1 MADTLTYNESEPNTE
16 QVVLNEAEQ
25 EALEIGE
32 QMERDQ
38 GTAKLAGKFE
48 SPEQLEKAYMEL
60 QSKLGS
66 SKSSADEQG
75 EEEGEAEESEP
86 DNNEETEDNNEQDI
100 SFLDELYE
108 QAFADEISQETIEKL
123 EKLDSKDIADMYV
136 QYRQQVESQTRSA
149 ADYTE
154 DQVEALYGLVGG
166 QEQYGQLMSWAKES
180 LSEQEVQMFDA
191 VIDSGDA
198 NAAFW
203 AIRGLAMQYADTN
216 GYEGKRVSG
225 KAPASSSGNQFRSQ
239 AELVQAMS
247 DPRYDTDDAY
257 RRDVITKL
265 ENSELNF

>member
-1 MADTLTYNESEPNTE
+1 MADTLTYQESEPNNE

-25 EALEIGE
+25 EALEVGE

-48 SPEQLEKAYMEL
+48 NPEQLEKAYMEL

-66 SKSSADEQG
+66 RDPST
-75 EEEGEAEESEP
+75 EEPVQEETPKEEP
-86 DNNEETEDNNEQDI
+86 DNNQEESPEYDS

-108 QAFADEISQETIEKL
+108 EAKGEPSQEIIEKL
-123 EKLDSKDIADMYV
+123 EKMDSKELADMYV
-136 QYRQQVESQTRSA
+136 QYRNKVESEPKKT
-149 ADYTE
+149 ADFTD
-154 DQVEALYGLVGG
+154 DQVNALYGLVGG
-166 QEQYGQLMSWAKES
+166 QEQYGQLTAWAS
-180 LSEQEVQMFDA
+180 QNLTPQEVQMFDA

-203 AIRGLAMQYADTN
+203 AIRGLSMQYADVN
-216 GYEGKRVSG
+216 GYEGQRVSG
-225 KAPASSSGNQFRSQ
+225 KAPASDSGNQFRSQ

-247 DPRYDTDDAY
+247 DPRYESDDAY
-257 RRDVITKL
+257 RADVMSKL